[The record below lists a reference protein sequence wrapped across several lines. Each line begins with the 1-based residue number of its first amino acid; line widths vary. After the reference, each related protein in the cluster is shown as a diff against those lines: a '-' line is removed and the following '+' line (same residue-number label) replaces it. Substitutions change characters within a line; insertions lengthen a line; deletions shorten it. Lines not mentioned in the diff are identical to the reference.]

1 MSRFGDLMGG
11 VESTPEVAP
20 VDTAPS
26 SVEPVTEPIETVVDG
41 DVVLDF
47 SSMTKIEL
55 EEYGRTIGIELDRR
69 RSKDV
74 LIEQLIEKMGE

>member
-26 SVEPVTEPIETVVDG
+26 SVEPDEEVNFNTMSKV
-41 DVVLDF
+41 
-47 SSMTKIEL
+47 EL

-69 RSKDV
+69 VNRKK
-74 LIEQLIEKMGE
+74 LIEQLEDKLAEI